1 MRAYDLALQNFSVAE
16 HLLQLHQLLRELNS
30 YDPGK
35 EFALAVCERLE
46 LKPGSALH
54 HAKNNHLLCGIS
66 GAIPLPS
73 CLLLKEGVDFLL
85 RQAVLVASSAI
96 ESYFWD
102 TLRENALTVIKA
114 RGRKADSSL
123 RDITLTVDDY
133 LSLEGYADPDERL
146 RQIILKRFER
156 GTIYDFT
163 KIEEIAGILTVR
175 DFWGEVAKGIGLKP
189 SELQPRLNNL
199 ISRRNKITHRA
210 DRPDEDA
217 KPEDI
222 DSHGLRAISHAWAST
237 HIATAKSFVM
247 AADTVIQNAVGLLD
261 QVMAQREEQEL
272 ARKTIRSMSDLD
284 IERHNKE
291 LEQGPPPANLSPS
304 SASPAVKKP

>member
-35 EFALAVCERLE
+35 EFALAVCERLQ
-46 LKPGSALH
+46 LKSGSALH

-133 LSLEGYADPDERL
+133 LSLEGYSDPDERL

-163 KIEEIAGILTVR
+163 KIEEIASILTVR

-189 SELQPRLNNL
+189 SELQPRLNSL

-210 DRPDEDA
+210 DRPDDDT
-217 KPEDI
+217 KPDEI
-222 DSHGLRAISHAWAST
+222 DSHGLRAMNHAWAST
-237 HIATAKSFVM
+237 HITAAKSFVM
-247 AADTVIQNAVGLLD
+247 AADTVIKKAVALLD
-261 QVMAQREEQEL
+261 QIIAQRAEQDL

-284 IERHNKE
+284 IEGHNKE
-291 LEQGPPPANLSPS
+291 MEQSPPPSP
-304 SASPAVKKP
+304 PTP

>member
-1 MRAYDLALQNFSVAE
+1 MRAYDLAIQNFSVAE
-16 HLLQLHQLLRELNS
+16 HLLQLHQLLRELRS

-35 EFALAVCERLE
+35 DFALAVCERLE
-46 LKPGSALH
+46 LKPEAALH
-54 HAKNNHLLCGIS
+54 HAKNNHLLCGIN
-66 GAIPLPS
+66 ATLPLPG
-73 CLLLKEGVDFLL
+73 CLMVKDGMDFLL

-175 DFWGEVAKGIGLKP
+175 DFWGDVGKGIGLKP
-189 SELQPRLNNL
+189 SELQPRLNSL

-210 DRPDEDA
+210 DRPDDDI

-222 DSHGLRAISHAWAST
+222 DSHGLLVMTHSWATT
-237 HIATAKSFVM
+237 HITTAKAFVM
-247 AADTVIQNAVGLLD
+247 EADAVINKAVVLLE
-261 QVMAQREEQEL
+261 QILKQREEQKL
-272 ARKTIRSMSDLD
+272 ARKTIRPTSDEKP
-284 IERHNKE
+284 ERKAPDSPPQNAP
-291 LEQGPPPANLSPS
+291 LEGSR
-304 SASPAVKKP
+304 

>member
-1 MRAYDLALQNFSVAE
+1 MRAYDLAIQNFSVAE
-16 HLLQLHQLLRELNS
+16 HLLQLHQLFRELRD

-46 LKPGSALH
+46 LKPESALH

-66 GAIPLPS
+66 ATIPLPS
-73 CLLLKEGVDFLL
+73 CLLVKEGMDFLL

-114 RGRKADSSL
+114 KGRKADSSL

-156 GTIYDFT
+156 GTIYDFA
-163 KIEEIAGILTVR
+163 KIEEIASILTVR
-175 DFWGEVAKGIGLKP
+175 DFWGEVAKQIGLTP
-189 SELQPRLNNL
+189 SELQSRLNNL
-199 ISRRNKITHRA
+199 INRRNKITHRA
-210 DRPDEDA
+210 DRPDEDT
-217 KPEDI
+217 KPEEI
-222 DSHGLRAISHAWAST
+222 DSHGLRAMSHAWAST
-237 HIATAKSFVM
+237 HITTAKSFVM
-247 AADTVIQNAVGLLD
+247 ATDTVINKTIAQLE
-261 QVMAQREEQEL
+261 QIIAQRVEQQL
-272 ARKTIRSMSDLD
+272 AQKTLKLSAHISGTSTMSGTATL
-284 IERHNKE
+284 K
-291 LEQGPPPANLSPS
+291 
-304 SASPAVKKP
+304 